1 MRIANR
7 LVLLLGCSVAVV
19 VSGYTLIA
27 QRQRESMLRDA
38 LVRETEVLAWTVQVV
53 VKNALRDRRFADLD
67 RVLGEVVENPETLA
81 GAVFD
86 SRGNL
91 VAGGADRSSA
101 CLPQIAREIRGLVT
115 ARRGWVHCDGAVH
128 WIALPVRSSAETL
141 LLARRATLME
151 RDIRTSR
158 IRHLVLALALAGTLG
173 LVIHL
178 VLLRL
183 LTRPLGEVLRG
194 VRRIEEAGPA
204 VPLQIRGR
212 SGELGHLARAF
223 HSMAEQLEAKRQS
236 QLREFD
242 ERLALERRLKEAEKF
257 AMLGRLSG
265 GLAHELGSPL
275 GVIEMRAESILAE
288 PGASSGSR
296 RQAREIMGEVDRI
309 AQFVRALLHAG
320 RRHGVAHSPVDLAEV
335 ARAVA
340 AELRPRA
347 NAGGVRLD
355 APGPGAPVLVEGDA
369 TLLRHV
375 VFNLAVNAI
384 QALSAH
390 AGTRIIRIRLAQE
403 GGRVH
408 LVVEDTGPGIASE
421 HVNQLFEPFFTTKPA
436 GEGTGLGLAI
446 SRGIVEEHG
455 GELRLEL
462 PVDGGVRAVIV
473 MPAAGTSDNFRNA
486 A

>member
-1 MRIANR
+1 M
-7 LVLLLGCSVAVV
+7 AVV

-101 CLPQIAREIRGLVT
+101 CLPQIAREIRGLVA

-128 WIALPVRSSAETL
+128 WIALPVRSSPETL

-194 VRRIEEAGPA
+194 VRRLEEAGPA

-223 HSMAEQLEAKRQS
+223 HSMAEQLEARRQS

-265 GLAHELGSPL
+265 GLAHELGSRL

-355 APGPGAPVLVEGDA
+355 APGPGARVLVEGDA

-473 MPAAGTSDNFRNA
+473 MPAAGTSDNFRKA